1 MAGSLRWFDYESDD
15 GTNWALFA
23 DESNTEGANG
33 AAATGGAPTGQI
45 YKPPA
50 NLKPRYAVYGR
61 PGGTTV
67 KVPILTLAVYN
78 ALTSTSQIDDPF
90 TVGANLTLLRK
101 RPEII
106 SPIPTVVDTGLSD
119 GDGATP

>member
-23 DESNTEGANG
+23 DESNVEAANG
-33 AAATGGAPTGQI
+33 AAATGGAPTGQN

-61 PGGTTV
+61 AGSSTL

-78 ALTSTSQIDDPF
+78 ALTSADTVPDPF
-90 TVGANLTLLRK
+90 TTGVDLPLIRK
-101 RPEII
+101 RPEVI
-106 SPIPTVVDTGLSD
+106 SPLPTAADTGLTD
-119 GDGATP
+119 GDNP

>member
-23 DESNTEGANG
+23 DESNVEAANG
-33 AAATGGAPTGQI
+33 AAANGGAPTGQN

-50 NLKPRYAVYGR
+50 NLKPRYAVYSR
-61 PGGTTV
+61 AGGSTL

-78 ALTSTSQIDDPF
+78 ALATGDTIPDPF
-90 TVGANLTLLRK
+90 TANTNLSLVRK
-101 RPEII
+101 RPEVI
-106 SPIPTVVDTGLSD
+106 SPLPTVADTGLTD
-119 GDGATP
+119 GDNP